1 MRYRP
6 SGMWGPERDLGED
19 GYEASCK
26 AEHHLAR
33 LLSDVHSFI

>member
-1 MRYRP
+1 MWYRAF
-6 SGMWGPERDLGED
+6 GMWGPERALGED
-19 GYEASCK
+19 GCEASCK